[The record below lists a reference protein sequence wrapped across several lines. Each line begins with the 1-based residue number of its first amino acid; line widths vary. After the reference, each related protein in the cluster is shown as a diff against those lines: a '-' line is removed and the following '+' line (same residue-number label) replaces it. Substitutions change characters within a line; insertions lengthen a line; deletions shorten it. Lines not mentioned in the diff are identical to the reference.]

1 MRIALA
7 VFALC
12 IGLWLVVE
20 LRGVVAL
27 LLIALVV
34 ATGIFPLVEWLH
46 ARRFPPRGWRL
57 PRWLVILGVLLSMVC
72 IAFGVFYFLGSVFWS
87 EATQFWGDLSSHTNR
102 VSRWL
107 DRLRNQFPEIPS
119 EENLLTALQEQAGEA
134 SQYLWQTTSALLGV
148 FGGIGSGLTV
158 LVLAFYMLLERD
170 TLRSAF
176 LSFVPPAHQEQ
187 LAQTTD
193 EALLTMGHWLRAQ
206 AIFVTP
212 MTTLI
217 SLAMAALGLPHPLL
231 LGIVGGIG
239 ELIPMV
245 GPIAAGWVAVPI
257 AFASMPLWVG
267 IVTLIFFILL
277 SVIEANFIVPKVMEK
292 SVNLS
297 PFTTLVAVLVGA
309 TFSGVVGALHALP
322 VTAALRV
329 YVRRLVVPAIQKQ

>member
-148 FGGIGSGLTV
+148 FGG
-158 LVLAFYMLLERD
+158 
-170 TLRSAF
+170 
-176 LSFVPPAHQEQ
+176 
-187 LAQTTD
+187 
-193 EALLTMGHWLRAQ
+193 
-206 AIFVTP
+206 
-212 MTTLI
+212 
-217 SLAMAALGLPHPLL
+217 MARG
-231 LGIVGGIG
+231 
-239 ELIPMV
+239 
-245 GPIAAGWVAVPI
+245 
-257 AFASMPLWVG
+257 
-267 IVTLIFFILL
+267 
-277 SVIEANFIVPKVMEK
+277 
-292 SVNLS
+292 
-297 PFTTLVAVLVGA
+297 
-309 TFSGVVGALHALP
+309 
-322 VTAALRV
+322 
-329 YVRRLVVPAIQKQ
+329 